1 MVEFETRRARRTLL
15 ASLVAVGMG
24 FTVLFPVLAPVGREV
39 GLTEFQITFI
49 IACSGL
55 VVFLASPVW
64 GRRSDLWGRKRV
76 LLVGLFGVGFGT
88 GLFALVLYAGMQ
100 GWLTGVVLF
109 VALILAR
116 VMHASVMSASMPAA
130 NAFMADI
137 TDPANRAKGMGAA
150 GAASNIGSIL
160 GPAIAGLA
168 VISLLTPLWV
178 MAAMALLTG
187 LFAWRFLAEPPRH
200 SKPPPSS
207 RMKYS
212 DPRIRPFLIVGVA
225 LFTGMGIVQQTMGFR
240 FQDALNLTAAE
251 TVQQFGFAMML
262 SGAGSLF
269 SQAVIVQRLSVPPFT
284 LLRMAIPLLIV
295 AFLIMAVMNTQ
306 FMLTVAMVILGL
318 SMGLAGPGFMAGA
331 SLAVAPE
338 EQGAVAGVAGSC
350 APLGFTLGPLLGGL
364 MYQYDPTLPYSFAA
378 GLYVILLLCM
388 QWLGRRVQVHHEV

>member
-1 MVEFETRRARRTLL
+1 M
-15 ASLVAVGMG
+15 
-24 FTVLFPVLAPVGREV
+24 
-39 GLTEFQITFI
+39 
-49 IACSGL
+49 
-55 VVFLASPVW
+55 FLASPVW

-187 LFAWRFLAEPPRH
+187 LFAWLFLAEPPRH

-269 SQAVIVQRLSVPPFT
+269 SQAVIVQRLSVPPF
-284 LLRMAIPLLIV
+284 LL
-295 AFLIMAVMNTQ
+295 MAVMNTQ